1 MRVLHI
7 VPSLDPKHGGPS
19 RTIPALCRALAE
31 AGVEVELWTFR
42 APGQSET
49 IGERV
54 PWGVVRRF
62 APLPGTAEFPR
73 PDFARELRRGL
84 SGFDLAHLHA
94 LWNPKITVAAAACRR
109 ARVPYFI
116 SPHGMLQEVSL
127 SVKGP
132 LKRVYYQLFEKATI
146 EGAAA
151 IHFLTGHEAE
161 DSARWTPPEM
171 LQVIAPNGIDPG
183 LGRGIQPG
191 AFRNAHPQLQGRR
204 VLLFLGRLHWSKGLD
219 LQLEAITRLAR
230 QMPDVTWVLVGP
242 DGGQWTRLSRQIRE
256 RGLSSQVLW
265 TGPLPWRQC
274 LEALADADLFL
285 LTSRHEAHSV
295 AMNEALGMG
304 VPILLSDTVRFHA
317 VEEWGAGR
325 VAADAEQ
332 LAQAAADILSDANVA
347 AAMRRA
353 GTKMAAELLAWP
365 KVADAMLRGYQ
376 TALGQGAGVPECEE
390 TAHA

>member
-1 MRVLHI
+1 MRVLQV

-19 RTIPALCRALAE
+19 RAIPLLCRALAE

-54 PWGVVRRF
+54 PWGAIRRF
-62 APLPGTAEFPR
+62 APWPGTAEFPR
-73 PDFARELRRGL
+73 TDFARELRHAVT
-84 SGFDLAHLHA
+84 GFDLVHLHA

-109 ARVPYFI
+109 ARVPYLI
-116 SPHGMLQEVSL
+116 SPHGMLQEVSV

-132 LKRVYYQLFEKATI
+132 LKRVYYRLFEKATL

-151 IHFLTGHEAE
+151 VHFLTGHEAE
-161 DSARWTPPEM
+161 ESTRWTPAAM
-171 LQVIAPNGIDPG
+171 LQLIAPNGIDPG
-183 LGRGIQPG
+183 LGKGIQPG
-191 AFRNAHPQLQGRR
+191 TFRNAHPQLHGRR
-204 VLLFLGRLHWSKGLD
+204 LLLFLGRLHWSKGLD
-219 LQLEAITRLAR
+219 LQLETVARLAR

-242 DGGQWTRLSRQIRE
+242 DGGQWSGLWRKVRE
-256 RGLSSQVLW
+256 HGLAAQVLW

-295 AMNEALGMG
+295 AMNEALAMG
-304 VPILLSDTVRFHA
+304 VPVLLSDTVRFHA

-325 VAADAEQ
+325 VAADADQ
-332 LAQAAADILSDANVA
+332 LAQAAVEILSDGDLA
-347 AAMRRA
+347 AAMGRA
-353 GTKMAAELLAWP
+353 GRKMASDLLAWP
-365 KVADAMLRGYQ
+365 KVADAMLRGYR
-376 TALGQGAGVPECEE
+376 TLLGQGAGVPACEE